1 MDGHWL
7 GESRIA
13 HRISS
18 GLAAASGVPAAT
30 LALAMR
36 LSPATTLALAMRLAR
51 APRLALATTI
61 ALMLGAPV
69 VQAAGRSQNDD
80 RIPYQLNY
88 LAVGPA
94 AGPAGLPQVTD
105 AAGRTVLLRGVNV
118 NGLEDYWQNSP
129 TPLAVPYPISTS
141 AYTGDQ
147 CPARN
152 TAVESMAVCWF
163 DAPQMRALGYDSVR
177 LAVSWSLLEPQ
188 PGQVDTAYIDRIA
201 QVVAWF
207 KAAGMYTI
215 IDMHQDAWSK
225 YIYSSTGEVC
235 PPPFQSVGGSREADG
250 APAWA
255 SARVTPACA
264 LLGVRE
270 LDAAVQEDFQR
281 FWSDVAAPDGVGLQ
295 EHYASVVLAL
305 ASRFHG
311 DPSVAGYELM
321 NEPSPGFAA
330 PEVMDQVELF
340 PFYSKV
346 IRTVTGAVAGFRQ
359 LVFIEPDI
367 TRDITDQSNILVP
380 WSVFSSYPNVVYAPH
395 VYTRVFTPDANLN
408 AAAGT
413 PFFFPLNGGY
423 DSAVR
428 DAKSLGLPLWVG
440 EFGNGVPDDESILRA
455 HYGYADAYG
464 IGSSLWVWKAD
475 QSSGFSVYHGPF
487 GVGSPFP
494 SRVKFT
500 SRVYPMFTAGQLRSL
515 NYNPDTGAFQVDG
528 TSPRVQCGDRT
539 RATVLFV
546 PAVSQGVVT
555 AQGAAVETV
564 AVPSGRIAF
573 AYPRGGEYR
582 VTLGGSA
589 EPAGCGNRRAD
600 VTAAGTMGAS
610 FAAGSGGL
618 PNTAAEQGS
627 AVAAGQANAA
637 MAAQLSA
644 DVAAKPGAV
653 VAVIA
658 GLLGL
663 LVLGFRTLRAF
674 CRRAALMGL

>member
-1 MDGHWL
+1 M
-7 GESRIA
+7 
-13 HRISS
+13 RISS
-18 GLAAASGVPAAT
+18 GGSGLLGLSVPLAVMT
-30 LALAMR
+30 LVV
-36 LSPATTLALAMRLAR
+36 
-51 APRLALATTI
+51 
-61 ALMLGAPV
+61 LGAPAA
-69 VQAAGRSQNDD
+69 QAAGRAQDD
-80 RIPYQLNY
+80 SRPPYQLSY
-88 LAVGPA
+88 LSVGPA
-94 AGPAGLPQVTD
+94 SSPAGLPQVTD

-118 NGLEDYWQNSP
+118 NGLEDYWQNSR
-129 TPLAVPYPISTS
+129 TPLAVPYPVSTS

-188 PGQVDTAYIDRIA
+188 PGQIDTAYIDRIA
-201 QVVAWF
+201 QVVAWL

-225 YIYSSTGEVC
+225 YIYSATGEVC

-281 FWSDVAAPDGVGLQ
+281 FWSDLAAPDGVGLQ

-305 ASRFHG
+305 ANRFHG
-311 DPSVAGYELM
+311 DPAVAGYELM
-321 NEPSPGFAA
+321 NEPSPGFVA

-340 PFYSKV
+340 PFYGKV
-346 IRTVTGAVAGFRQ
+346 IKTVTGAVPDFRQ

-367 TRDITDQSNILVP
+367 TRDITDQSNTLVP

-413 PFFFPLNGGY
+413 PYFFPLNGGY

-440 EFGNGVPDDESILRA
+440 EFGNGVPDDETILRA

-487 GVGSPFP
+487 GTGSPFP
-494 SRVKFT
+494 S
-500 SRVYPMFTAGQLRSL
+500 
-515 NYNPDTGAFQVDG
+515 DG
-528 TSPRVQCGDRT
+528 TSSAVACGDRSH
-539 RATVLFV
+539 ATVLFI
-546 PAVSQGVVT
+546 PAASQGVLT

-564 AVPSGRIAF
+564 DVPGGRIAF
-573 AYPRGGEYR
+573 AFPRGGDYR
-582 VTLGGSA
+582 ITLGGSNP
-589 EPAGCGNRRAD
+589 PAGCGNRRAD
-600 VTAAGTMGAS
+600 VSAAGTMGTS
-610 FAAGSGGL
+610 FAGGAAAL
-618 PNTAAEQGS
+618 PNTAAEQPNA
-627 AVAAGQANAA
+627 AVAAQLSAVVAAQLSAA

-644 DVAAKPGAV
+644 AMAAQLSAV
-653 VAVIA
+653 VAAMA

-663 LVLGFRTLRAF
+663 LVLGFLALRAF
-674 CRRAALMGL
+674 HRRPPGIGL